1 MERGLPTTPI
11 LERPKGGTPAQKT
24 ISACR
29 RRLGLTARPAAAGTR
44 PSACGRGR
52 AIWGPAHRRRRTAG
66 TRPTS
71 ACQRRGGAGTGRSP
85 GASWARICIAS
96 RRPVPRRRWKPCP
109 ALSMDG
115 RSSCIDPTSL
125 RLNCRNYTWVFGFR
139 LGLIRAQE
147 GPGPN

>member
-1 MERGLPTTPI
+1 MERNLDTTPI
-11 LERPKGGTPAQKT
+11 LERPKGGTAPQKT

-29 RRLGLTARPAAAGTR
+29 RRLGLTARRAAAGTR

-71 ACQRRGGAGTGRSP
+71 ACQRRGGAGTGRNP

-96 RRPVPRRRWKPCP
+96 CRPVRRRRWKPYP

-115 RSSCIDPTSL
+115 RLTRLPRGP
-125 RLNCRNYTWVFGFR
+125 RLNCRNDTVCTGYLFMKRTLLQFR
-139 LGLIRAQE
+139 VE
-147 GPGPN
+147 S